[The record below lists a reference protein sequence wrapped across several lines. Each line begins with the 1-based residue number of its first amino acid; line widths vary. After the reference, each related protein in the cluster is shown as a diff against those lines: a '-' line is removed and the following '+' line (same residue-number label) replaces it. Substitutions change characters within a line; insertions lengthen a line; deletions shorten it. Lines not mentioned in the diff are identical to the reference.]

1 MKNLV
6 IVTVEVKQVAAI
18 AVIGEASSSKR
29 QWSRCSRLRR
39 RVAVAA
45 MAWLCAVASVTVGS
59 CFARLRLQSVGCCF
73 TRLLFGVS
81 PSPISELYVCGVSFW
96 CECMF
101 VCLQI
106 FFILDP
112 RFVSRCFVCHCVSL
126 TLFY

>member
-96 CECMF
+96 CECML
-101 VCLQI
+101 VERKLKGTQVEGRAYYMAI
-106 FFILDP
+106 HNVLLM
-112 RFVSRCFVCHCVSL
+112 SL
-126 TLFY
+126 L

>member
-45 MAWLCAVASVTVGS
+45 MAWLCVVASVTVGS
-59 CFARLRLQSVGCCF
+59 CFARLHLQSVGCCF

-81 PSPISELYVCGVSFW
+81 PSPISELYVWCELW
-96 CECMF
+96 CECML
-101 VCLQI
+101 VERKLKGTQVEGRAYYMAI
-106 FFILDP
+106 HNVLLM
-112 RFVSRCFVCHCVSL
+112 SL
-126 TLFY
+126 L